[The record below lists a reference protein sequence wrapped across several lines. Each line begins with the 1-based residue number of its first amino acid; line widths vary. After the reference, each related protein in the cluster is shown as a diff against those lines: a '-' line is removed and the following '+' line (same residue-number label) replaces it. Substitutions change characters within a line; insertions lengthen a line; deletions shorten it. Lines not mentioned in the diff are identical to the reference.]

1 MSDREFAFLQ
11 RLADIEPLTE
21 AQVEFAQCIYN
32 AGWDDSRTEVA
43 S

>member
-21 AQVEFAQCIYN
+21 LQVEFAQSLYN
-32 AGWDDSRTEVA
+32 AGWDDSRSEA
-43 S
+43 N